1 MNKLQ
6 SQIDFLNK
14 ENQRLD
20 RQVEILKGDENG
32 RMAATQ
38 YFNMKKEL
46 DEIMFE
52 NTTLRKDL
60 NAAVDLLKDRETAL
74 QRLLDKEELR
84 EKQESESQH
93 LLQQ

>member
-84 EKQESESQH
+84 EKQEAESQH